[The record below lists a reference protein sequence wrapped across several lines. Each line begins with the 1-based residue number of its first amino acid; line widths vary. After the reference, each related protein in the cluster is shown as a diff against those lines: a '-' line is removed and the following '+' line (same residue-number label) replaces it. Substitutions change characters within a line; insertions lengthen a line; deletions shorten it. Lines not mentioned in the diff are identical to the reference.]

1 MMKYFLKRTLLAI
14 LISVVVFF
22 VCNMVIKQ
30 NEGTSDAMGN
40 GMAKGYRIVF
50 SMFFSVVVA
59 VFGLILDSIILYVKK
74 ERDKAKA
81 SLFVLII
88 LLLTTFLVIT
98 ITITFS

>member
-1 MMKYFLKRTLLAI
+1 MKKHFFKRLLTVIIAFIAIFFFAAFLIRLSEGDVMEK
-14 LISVVVFF
+14 VF
-22 VCNMVIKQ
+22 
-30 NEGTSDAMGN
+30 
-40 GMAKGYRIVF
+40 RIIF
-50 SMFFSVVVA
+50 TMFFSVVVA

-98 ITITFS
+98 ITIIFS

>member
-1 MMKYFLKRTLLAI
+1 MKKHFYKRLLTIIIAFIAIFFFAAFLIRLSEGDVMEK
-14 LISVVVFF
+14 VF
-22 VCNMVIKQ
+22 
-30 NEGTSDAMGN
+30 
-40 GMAKGYRIVF
+40 RIIF
-50 SMFFSVVVA
+50 TMFFSVVVA

>member
-1 MMKYFLKRTLLAI
+1 MGKHFFKRLITVIITFIAIFFFAAFLIRL
-14 LISVVVFF
+14 S
-22 VCNMVIKQ
+22 
-30 NEGTSDAMGN
+30 EGDIME
-40 GMAKGYRIVF
+40 KVYRIIF
-50 SMFFSVVVA
+50 TMFFSVVVA

>member
-1 MMKYFLKRTLLAI
+1 
-14 LISVVVFF
+14 
-22 VCNMVIKQ
+22 MVIKQ
-30 NEGTSDAMGN
+30 NEGTSDAMGT
-40 GMAKGYRIVF
+40 GMMKAYRMIF

-88 LLLTTFLVIT
+88 LLLTTYLVIT
-98 ITITFS
+98 ITIIFS

>member
-1 MMKYFLKRTLLAI
+1 MGKHFLKRTLLAI